1 MISNAEPMSL
11 TADGEVLAGL
21 PSHAGGTPRD
31 GWLSSPSSVWAAR
44 LVLVAALLTSWE
56 LMSGRW
62 IRAAW
67 FSKPSAIVD
76 SLWRWASTGVLWQ
89 HLSITLEETVL
100 GFLIG
105 ALVGVAI
112 GLLLGQSAFLAQVF
126 DPFIIGLNSLPKM
139 ALAPLLILWFGI
151 GIQMKIVYA
160 GLVVFLLVFFNTYA
174 GVRDVDADLIDIVR
188 TMGAR
193 RRHILAKVALPS
205 ALVWVFTGLR
215 ISVAYALVGA
225 VIGEI
230 LASNRGIGYL
240 IQQSASQFDT
250 SGTFAA
256 LFVLL
261 AVAGCLNWLLGRLE
275 RRMLRW
281 KRKETS

>member
-1 MISNAEPMSL
+1 LNADAMSL
-11 TADGEVLAGL
+11 TADGEVLASL
-21 PSHAGGTPRD
+21 PASPRGGVARES
-31 GWLSSPSSVWAAR
+31 WLGSPSSVWVTR
-44 LVLVAALLTSWE
+44 LSLVAFLLASWE
-56 LMSGRW
+56 LTSGRW
-62 IRAAW
+62 IRTAW
-67 FSKPSAIVD
+67 FSKPSAIAD
-76 SLWRWASTGVLWQ
+76 SLWRWAVTGVLWL
-89 HLSITLEETVL
+89 HLSITLEEMALGFVIGAVL
-100 GFLIG
+100 G
-105 ALVGVAI
+105 VTV
-112 GLLLGQSAFLAQVF
+112 GLLLGQSLFVAQVF
-126 DPFIIGLNSLPKM
+126 DPFIVGLNSLPKM

-174 GVRDVDADLIDIVR
+174 GVRDVDSDLIDIVR
-188 TMGAR
+188 TMGAK
-193 RRHILAKVALPS
+193 RRHILVKVALPS

-261 AVAGCLNWLLGRLE
+261 AVAGCLNWLLGALE
-275 RRMLRW
+275 KRTLRW
-281 KRKETS
+281 KRSG